1 MTDNNISSSR
11 EQQEKN
17 SSIFIFSPQPSQTT
31 TTQQTTNLLAQRLS
45 PLLCALLK
53 SFHAIPIRLKILLD
67 KVFEHL
73 SSQEIEILLL
83 NCGWTLEDY
92 QRGYLNYSNG
102 LWQCVP
108 LHSELQLLQSASL
121 LLSPEFTLLTAQLR
135 QSALHSL
142 LALVVSAGGNNVNNN
157 GGVSTSNEAT
167 NGPVVEQQHSQNDQ
181 NSTTETEQKGDE
193 VKEEQREK
201 EFSQESLNGIIEK
214 MTDSEETKPS
224 FEEDE
229 EDGKNI
235 EEEIVEDEEEKCDDQ
250 NLLNFHRRSSSLS
263 TGTTTSNNSSLNGG
277 EIVLKE
283 GGIGGGGG
291 KRRVQCPICLKTY
304 CDKGALK
311 IHNSAV
317 HLKEIHFCTVS
328 GCDRA
333 FSSRRSRNRHSLNL
347 NMHANIFGCGKIRRR
362 NTTDSTAP
370 NTVTTNI
377 HLPKRRKT
385 LSDHQLL
392 FATQRRHKYEIGS
405 GGSGEGELKRKKKSE
420 QPSLTSFFNN
430 TTINTD
436 NSSFI
441 FPSLFPPPLQQSPL
455 QPLQLSQPSQ
465 QLPQPSQLSPQP
477 SQLSLKPSQPSI
489 QPSQLSHLPLQP
501 QPHQS
506 YLPSPQPQPTRSSP
520 PLPPSTHLPQQLP
533 PPQQPQQ
540 PQQLHLQSPLP
551 QLPTL
556 PILLSPTLWSSIQQQ
571 KQQIFVSNNNKISI
585 QEIIR
590 LLSPKINRNCTSTS
604 LTQQQQ

>member
-31 TTQQTTNLLAQRLS
+31 TTTQQTTNLLAQRLS

-53 SFHAIPIRLKILLD
+53 SFHAIPVRLKILLD

-92 QRGYLNYSNG
+92 QRGYLNYSTG

-108 LHSELQLLQSASL
+108 LHLELQLLQSASL
-121 LLSPEFTLLTAQLR
+121 LLSPEFTSLIAQLR

-167 NGPVVEQQHSQNDQ
+167 NGPVVELQQHFQNDQ
-181 NSTTETEQKGDE
+181 NLTEQKEDE
-193 VKEEQREK
+193 EKEPEREK
-201 EFSQESLNGIIEK
+201 EFSQESFNGIIEK

-229 EDGKNI
+229 EEVKNI
-235 EEEIVEDEEEKCDDQ
+235 EEEIVEEEEEKYDPQ

-277 EIVLKE
+277 EVNLKE
-283 GGIGGGGG
+283 GGSGGGGG

-362 NTTDSTAP
+362 NTADSTAP
-370 NTVTTNI
+370 NTTTTNI

-392 FATQRRHKYEIGS
+392 FATQRRHKFEIGS
-405 GGSGEGELKRKKKSE
+405 GIGGEGEHKKKKKSSFE
-420 QPSLTSFFNN
+420 QPSTSFFNN
-430 TTINTD
+430 TIINTD
-436 NSSFI
+436 NNNNSFI
-441 FPSLFPPPLQQSPL
+441 LPSLLLPPQQPLSLNFPPQQPPPL
-455 QPLQLSQPSQ
+455 QPLQLPPHASQPSQ
-465 QLPQPSQLSPQP
+465 L
-477 SQLSLKPSQPSI
+477 PSQPSHTSPP
-489 QPSQLSHLPLQP
+489 QPQQP
-501 QPHQS
+501 QPPQPPHL
-506 YLPSPQPQPTRSSP
+506 LPSPKPSHSSP
-520 PLPPSTHLPQQLP
+520 PPLLLSHLP
-533 PPQQPQQ
+533 PPQQQQQQ
-540 PQQLHLQSPLP
+540 PLHPSP
-551 QLPTL
+551 QFPTL
-556 PILLSPTLWSSIQQQ
+556 PILLSPTLWSSIQQ
-571 KQQIFVSNNNKISI
+571 KQQIFVSNNNNNKISI

-590 LLSPKINRNCTSTS
+590 LLSPKINSSRNCTNTS
-604 LTQQQQ
+604 LTQQQ